1 MQTSLEALA
10 PFTCTFSRRLEL
22 QNSCKIEFYF
32 FFRYENQVRHIR
44 VEKNTESY
52 YYLGDTKY
60 FSSVPVSTKVKGWH
74 KIKYFQFVHV
84 NTKVKVNVRKGQRLV
99 SNWNWYV
106 SGWNMFYFISWLKK
120 RKYCLVMYL

>member
-1 MQTSLEALA
+1 L
-10 PFTCTFSRRLEL
+10 
-22 QNSCKIEFYF
+22 
-32 FFRYENQVRHIR
+32 FRYENQVRHIR

-74 KIKYFQFVHV
+74 QVKYFQFVHVNTKVKGWHKIKYFQFVHV

-99 SNWNWYV
+99 SN
-106 SGWNMFYFISWLKK
+106 
-120 RKYCLVMYL
+120 